1 MPDGCD
7 FGEMFSQSGNE
18 LGCDLGEMFSQSGIE
33 LGCDLGEMLSQSGN
47 ESSKISM
54 RRGRA

>member
-7 FGEMFSQSGNE
+7 LGEMLSQSGNE
-18 LGCDLGEMFSQSGIE
+18 LGIELGEMF
-33 LGCDLGEMLSQSGN
+33 SQSGN

>member
-1 MPDGCD
+1 MPD
-7 FGEMFSQSGNE
+7 
-18 LGCDLGEMFSQSGIE
+18 GCDLGEMLSQSGIE
-33 LGCDLGEMLSQSGN
+33 LGCDLGEMFSQSGN